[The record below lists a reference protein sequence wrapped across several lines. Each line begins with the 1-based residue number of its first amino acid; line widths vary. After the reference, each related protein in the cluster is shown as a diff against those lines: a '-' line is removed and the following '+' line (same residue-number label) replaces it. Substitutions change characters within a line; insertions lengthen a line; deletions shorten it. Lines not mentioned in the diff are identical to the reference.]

1 LPALIT
7 MNHHLQ
13 ATAWRVRVA
22 LCCIPAALAACASPG
37 VDAQWT
43 DPQLAGNPLAHG
55 PVFVVCEAAEA
66 VLGRLCMDRLSAD
79 LQARGATVV
88 TAAEPSAAPAPGQPR
103 NDSRHL
109 AAARAAGASTVW
121 AATVGPEPYSTQHY
135 SGTGVSIGLGGFS
148 VGRGGGG
155 VGVGVSVPVGGSTTA
170 GPRYAADARVTD
182 AASGRLLWTARAGSP
197 PAGDTASQIGNL
209 LQRLIAAAGAAR
221 LF

>member
-1 LPALIT
+1 MLI
-7 MNHHLQ
+7 MNRHPQ
-13 ATAWRVRVA
+13 ATAWRVQVA

-55 PVFVVCEAAEA
+55 PVFVVCEAAEV
-66 VLGRLCMDRLSAD
+66 VLSRLCTDRLSAD

-88 TAAEPSAAPAPGQPR
+88 TAAEPSVAPAPGQPR
-103 NDSRHL
+103 DDSRYL

-121 AATVGPEPYSTQHY
+121 AATVGPQPYSTQHH
-135 SGTGVSIGLGGFS
+135 SGTGVSIGVGGFTI
-148 VGRGGGG
+148 GHGGG

-170 GPRYAADARVTD
+170 GPRYSADARVTD
-182 AASGRLLWTARAGSP
+182 AASGRLLWTARADSP
-197 PAGDTASQIGNL
+197 PAGDTASQIGDL
-209 LQRLIAAAGAAR
+209 LQRLITAAGKAR

>member
-1 LPALIT
+1 
-7 MNHHLQ
+7 MNRQLQ

-55 PVFVVCEAAEA
+55 TVYVVCEAAEV

-88 TAAEPSAAPAPGQPR
+88 VAAEPFAAPAPGQPH
-103 NDSRHL
+103 NDSRYL

-121 AATVGPEPYSTQHY
+121 AATVGPAPYSAQPY
-135 SGTGVSIGLGGFS
+135 SSTGVSIGLGGFT
-148 VGRGGGG
+148 VGHGGG
-155 VGVGVSVPVGGSTTA
+155 VGVGVSVPVGGSTT
-170 GPRYAADARVTD
+170 GSPRYAADARVTD
-182 AASGRLLWTARAGSP
+182 AASGRLLWSARAGSP
-197 PAGDTASQIGNL
+197 PAGDAASQIGNL
-209 LQRLIAAAGAAR
+209 LQRLIAAAGTAR